1 MLFDE
6 LGVASASA
14 QPEADARRLLRRF
27 VNLTARQPVP
37 DEALEKYAQLILA
50 RLEKKAPFAEAML
63 AGYKAFLCSGHFL
76 YLPEPR
82 GADDHFAI
90 ASRLSHFL
98 ANTRPDSRLMD
109 LARAGRL
116 RDAATLRAETSRL
129 IADAG
134 FERFVR
140 NFTDYWL
147 NLRHVRRDDPDIRL
161 YPEYRFDDYL
171 VESMERE
178 ARALFSAMMR
188 DNLPATVLVETDFV
202 FANDRLARHYGL
214 PALGGST
221 LRKVALPAGSP
232 YGGLLTQAA
241 ILKVTANGT
250 TTSPV
255 VRGAWVMER
264 LLGQPPPPPPP
275 SVPAVE
281 PDIRGAKTIRDILAL
296 HTKSKSC
303 AACHAKFDP
312 VGLALENFDI
322 LGGWRPRYRGLEEG
336 ERVTGIDRAGH
347 DFAYTLAAPVD
358 ASGRLLD
365 GRSFRD
371 VHELKRILAA
381 NPRQLARNLLHQFT
395 VYATG
400 TPVRFSDRPEI
411 EAMLNACA
419 PGGYRV
425 GDLVQA
431 LVQSK
436 VFLGQLGCH

>member
-1 MLFDE
+1 
-6 LGVASASA
+6 
-14 QPEADARRLLRRF
+14 
-27 VNLTARQPVP
+27 
-37 DEALEKYAQLILA
+37 
-50 RLEKKAPFAEAML
+50 
-63 AGYKAFLCSGHFL
+63 
-76 YLPEPR
+76 
-82 GADDHFAI
+82 
-90 ASRLSHFL
+90 
-98 ANTRPDSRLMD
+98 
-109 LARAGRL
+109 
-116 RDAATLRAETSRL
+116 
-129 IADAG
+129 
-134 FERFVR
+134 VR

-178 ARALFSAMMR
+178 ARALFIAMVR
-188 DNLPATVLVETDFV
+188 DNLPATALVEADFV

-214 PALGGST
+214 SALGGSA
-221 LRKVALPAGSP
+221 LRKVALPVGSP